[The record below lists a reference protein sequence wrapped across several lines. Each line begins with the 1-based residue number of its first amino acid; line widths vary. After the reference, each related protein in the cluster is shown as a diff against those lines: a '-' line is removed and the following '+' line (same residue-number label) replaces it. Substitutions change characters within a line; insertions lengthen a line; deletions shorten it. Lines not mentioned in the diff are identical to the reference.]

1 MCHAAEPAW
10 AGLAAPPKGVLLDT
24 PANIA
29 GNAELVRVQA
39 VLTSAMPPN
48 NITEMTREERIVLA
62 KWLAAK

>member
-1 MCHAAEPAW
+1 M
-10 AGLAAPPKGVLLDT
+10 LLDT

-29 GNAELVRVQA
+29 GNAELVRIQA

-62 KWLAAK
+62 NWLAKK